1 MSKIVMLSFL
11 FCVPLFASQTHSQ
24 RSFTYI
30 INPIHTDCFFSSDED
45 GSAELKSHAISDTS
59 SSTRQYYLYF
69 SSNEMGTHN
78 VSVSIT
84 PMTQSINGTTI
95 AIPVTISV
103 LDDNFSE
110 VVDDFVFTSED
121 TGDAV
126 SRDILTVTIGGPETV
141 TSSYAFT
148 YDFGEEGALD
158 LYPAG
163 TYSSTV
169 TLTYSNDR

>member
-11 FCVPLFASQTHSQ
+11 FSVPLFASQTHSQ

-30 INPIHTDCFFSSDED
+30 INPIHTECCFSSDED
-45 GSAELKSHAISDTS
+45 GSAELKSHEIRDTS

-110 VVDDFVFTSED
+110 VAEFVFTSENKEN
-121 TGDAV
+121 AV
-126 SRDILTVTIGGPETV
+126 HADILSEPIYGPETV

-148 YDFGEEGALD
+148 YDFGEKGALD

-163 TYSSTV
+163 SYSSTV
-169 TLTYSNDR
+169 TLTYSNDV